1 MPTLLFDG
9 RETRVGDDA
18 VRGEALWLE
27 ASGLSAAT
35 GFALEPQ
42 GFCRG
47 ALCVPI
53 PAGERARFVEGARV
67 NVAALAGQSRR
78 PVVRDDAHGVISVG
92 PETES
97 RLGGADAPDFTL
109 PDFSGEQHSL
119 SQYRGKKVLIM
130 TWASW

>member
-9 RETRVGDDA
+9 HETRIGAGTDD
-18 VRGEALWLE
+18 ALWLD
-27 ASGLSAAT
+27 ASQLAVAT
-35 GFALEPQ
+35 GFRLEPQ

-53 PAGERARFVEGARV
+53 PPGAKAGFVDGSRV
-67 NVAALAGQSRR
+67 NVAALAAQLRR
-78 PVVRDDAHGVISVG
+78 PLVRDDAHGVISVG
-92 PETES
+92 PEPGS
-97 RLGGADAPDFTL
+97 RLAGAEAPDFTL
-109 PDFSGEQHSL
+109 PDFDGKQHTL